1 MSSTNK
7 TDNLGL
13 NQWVGTD
20 RPKMQDFNQD
30 NLLIDSAVSQHIAD
44 SGVHVTGVDK
54 AAWNKPYHI
63 QVYTGNGSSTRSIDI
78 ESGFTP
84 RWGIVFAANYPPGL
98 SDFTNKSHYNYF
110 GFVSTQ
116 GSNPGLTLSGTTLK
130 VTQSSTPVNVSEYR
144 NYNTNG
150 VGYVIILFR

>member
-30 NLLIDSAVSQHIAD
+30 NLLIDSAVTRHITD
-44 SGVHVTGVDK
+44 SEAHVTGADK
-54 AAWNKPYHI
+54 TVWNKPYHI
-63 QVYTGNGSSTRSIDI
+63 QVYTGDGSSTRSISIDA
-78 ESGFTP
+78 GFTP
-84 RWGIVFAANYPPGL
+84 RWGIVFAASYPPGL
-98 SDFTNKSHYNYF
+98 TDFTNKAHYNYF
-110 GFVSTQ
+110 GFVSTD
-116 GSNPGLTLSGTTLK
+116 GGNPGLTLNGTTLK

-144 NYNTNG
+144 SYNTNG